1 MDLTG
6 RPAPACAVATA
17 LPRLRHR
24 PGPLIADL
32 ARAAAGGAVIALP
45 LLVVD
50 GMNGVLQLAL
60 IALVLLFAAFAV
72 QRGLKLT
79 ESWTADGHHIV
90 RRGAIGQSRLDVS
103 RLRTFRLEHFAP
115 RKGAGWF
122 RLRLVDDGGVRLAAE
137 DTLEDFHRLVA
148 LALAAAEARA
158 LPLDDVTTHNLA
170 ALGLARGI
178 A

>member
-6 RPAPACAVATA
+6 RPVPARPTAAA

-24 PGPLIADL
+24 PAPLIADL

-50 GMNGVLQLAL
+50 GMNGVLGLIL
-60 IALVLLFAAFAV
+60 IALVLLFASFAV
-72 QRGLKLT
+72 QRGLKLA
-79 ESWTADGHHIV
+79 ESWTADGHLII
-90 RRGAIGQSRLDVS
+90 RQTAFGRNRLDLA

-122 RLRLVDDGGVRLAAE
+122 RLRLIDDSGVRLAAE

-148 LALAAAEARA
+148 LALTAAESRA